1 MNANDLAPSFTDT
14 NVLVYALAGDDPSRS
29 PVAKQLLQRLRRA
42 GALHTS
48 VQVLQELY
56 TTLTRKGAKPNT
68 PKHTLRYLDW
78 LAASPVFET
87 DYAAVR
93 AAAEL
98 SAAHRL
104 SFWDALI
111 SVAAARSGA
120 KILYSEDLQDGRTI
134 LGVKIVNP
142 FRRA

>member
-1 MNANDLAPSFTDT
+1 MSASDFAASFADT
-14 NVLVYALAGDDPSRS
+14 NVLVYALADDDPSRT
-29 PVAKQLLQRLRRA
+29 PIAKQLVRDLRRA
-42 GALHTS
+42 GALLIS

-56 TTLTRKGAKPNT
+56 VSLTRKMKRPNT
-68 PKHTLRYLDW
+68 PKQALRYLDW

-87 DYAAVR
+87 DYAAIR

-98 SAAHRL
+98 SSAHSF

-111 SVAAARSGA
+111 IVAASRSGA
-120 KILYSEDLQDGRTI
+120 KVLYSEDLQDGRTV

-142 FRRA
+142 FRRS